1 MTESEDRQKIEEV
14 SESFKSLSSEI
25 FKSESVSMSS
35 AKINNGVVQN
45 DKQELKQ
52 TRTTKIKE
60 G

>member
-35 AKINNGVVQN
+35 AKINSGVVQN
-45 DKQELKQ
+45 DKKDLK
-52 TRTTKIKE
+52 
-60 G
+60 